1 MRLERQDAAP
11 SFKYASRS
19 HGRRI
24 LTALEPAD
32 RSSADRAD
40 VFRTALVTGQGVGPR
55 PRRSG
60 TGGAAEAGTFRRAA
74 RSPAR
79 PTARRGDLAAAA
91 QRRRTPRSVTIASIG
106 MSKDCGWIVAIRC
119 GSDPTPIANGCGAR
133 DANVRSK

>member
-32 RSSADRAD
+32 RSSVDRAD
-40 VFRTALVTGQGVGPR
+40 VFRTALVAGQGVGPR

-60 TGGAAEAGTFRRAA
+60 TGGTAEAGTFRRAA
-74 RSPAR
+74 RSP
-79 PTARRGDLAAAA
+79 ARRGDLAAAA

-106 MSKDCGWIVAIRC
+106 MSKDC
-119 GSDPTPIANGCGAR
+119 
-133 DANVRSK
+133 